1 MLRIEGEK
9 EADNGKS
16 VSKRSSRI
24 GDACDQ
30 IIHLHAVRTHSVAVE
45 TEFQS
50 WRMLTIQ
57 RRCKVRGVAFQGGF
71 PLRNQRFPRG
81 RMILQNVRV
90 EWFLSDSA
98 QFLLQKQRVGD
109 MG

>member
-1 MLRIEGEK
+1 MLCIESK
-9 EADNGKS
+9 KKADNGES
-16 VSKRSSRI
+16 VFKRSSRI

-50 WRMLTIQ
+50 QRMLTIQ

-71 PLRNQRFPRG
+71 TPCARRLRKG
-81 RMILQNVRV
+81 RMIPQNVRV

-98 QFLLQKQRVGD
+98 RFILQK
-109 MG
+109 